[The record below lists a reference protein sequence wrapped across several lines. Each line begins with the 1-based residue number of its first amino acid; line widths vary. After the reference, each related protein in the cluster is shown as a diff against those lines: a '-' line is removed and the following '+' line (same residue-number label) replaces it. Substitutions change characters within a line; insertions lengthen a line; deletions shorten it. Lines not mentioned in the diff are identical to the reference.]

1 MLTQSIH
8 GGPEVQLNPGFDN
21 LVLDASSRT
30 IFSYSVEDQ
39 AFLPPAF
46 AELILAGVNLDIGG
60 SARLLAHLDPFG
72 EARADLGASEA
83 YRFNVAVANGVV
95 SDDPSSPYAALH
107 DVVGSATTLHAPSAR
122 FDGAVV
128 VNFGADDSLAF
139 EDAFS
144 PAGFAYAG
152 GFLTYDADGD
162 GTVEAT
168 VLLTKVVLYFQPVWS
183 LVKMDQGFMSGC

>member
-1 MLTQSIH
+1 
-8 GGPEVQLNPGFDN
+8 
-21 LVLDASSRT
+21 
-30 IFSYSVEDQ
+30 
-39 AFLPPAF
+39 
-46 AELILAGVNLDIGG
+46 
-60 SARLLAHLDPFG
+60 
-72 EARADLGASEA
+72 
-83 YRFNVAVANGVV
+83 VAVANGVV

-162 GTVEAT
+162 GTVKAT
-168 VLLTKVVLYFQPVWS
+168 VLLTRPCGQKGFPKRHRHDSRLETGSQP
-183 LVKMDQGFMSGC
+183 

>member
-1 MLTQSIH
+1 
-8 GGPEVQLNPGFDN
+8 
-21 LVLDASSRT
+21 
-30 IFSYSVEDQ
+30 
-39 AFLPPAF
+39 
-46 AELILAGVNLDIGG
+46 
-60 SARLLAHLDPFG
+60 
-72 EARADLGASEA
+72 
-83 YRFNVAVANGVV
+83 VAVANGVV

-168 VLLTKVVLYFQPVWS
+168 VLLTKVVLYFRPVCS